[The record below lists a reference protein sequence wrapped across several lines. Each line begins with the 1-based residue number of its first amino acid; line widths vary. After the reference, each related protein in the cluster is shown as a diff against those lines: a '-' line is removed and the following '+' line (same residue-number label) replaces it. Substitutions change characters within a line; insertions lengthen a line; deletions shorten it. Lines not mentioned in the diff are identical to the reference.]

1 MLAERDAVIAE
12 LRAEIAELKARLGAD
27 SSNSSRP
34 PSSEGLAKKP
44 ARPRRKG
51 GRPGKRKG
59 DPGKHLAQVADPDE
73 IVEHIPERCAGCA
86 GDLDDAP
93 VAGDTRRQV
102 FDIPPLRL
110 RVTEHRAQR
119 RRCGC
124 GHVTTAGFPDEATA
138 PACYGPGVRAL
149 IVYLAV
155 YQHLPVDRTTRLL
168 ADVLGA
174 PVSTGT
180 VTNVIGQAARIVA
193 AAVAVIAARLRA
205 APVVH
210 FDETGARI
218 AGKLHWVH
226 VACTGLLT
234 LLFAHP
240 KRGKDAIDAAG
251 VLPGFRGTAVHDGWA
266 PYRSYKQA
274 AHASCNAHH
283 LRDLQAA
290 AEAGHGWAA
299 GLADVLRYAWR
310 HVSAAKA
317 DGRDALPADA
327 LASVQA
333 RYDGHVAQ
341 GLDATADRPKS
352 DPARLAR
359 RLRDTREDT
368 LRFTTDF
375 ALPFDNNQ
383 GERDI
388 RMTKLQQKISGCWR
402 TLTGAQSWCTL
413 RSYAATAHKHGTNP
427 LTALRDAFTGQP
439 WTPPATT

>member
-1 MLAERDAVIAE
+1 
-12 LRAEIAELKARLGAD
+12 
-27 SSNSSRP
+27 
-34 PSSEGLAKKP
+34 
-44 ARPRRKG
+44 
-51 GRPGKRKG
+51 
-59 DPGKHLAQVADPDE
+59 
-73 IVEHIPERCAGCA
+73 
-86 GDLDDAP
+86 
-93 VAGDTRRQV
+93 
-102 FDIPPLRL
+102 
-110 RVTEHRAQR
+110 VTA
-119 RRCGC
+119 
-124 GHVTTAGFPDEATA
+124 AAFPDEATA

-155 YQHLPVDRTTRLL
+155 YQHLPVDRTARLL

-180 VTNVIGQAARIVA
+180 VANVIAQAAGLVT

-205 APVVH
+205 ARVVH

-218 AGKLHWVH
+218 AGRLHWVH

-240 KRGKDAIDAAG
+240 RRGTEAIDAAG

-266 PYRSYKQA
+266 PYRGYDKA
-274 AHASCNAHH
+274 THASCNAHH

-290 AEAGHGWAA
+290 AEAGHDWAA
-299 GLADVLRYAWR
+299 RLADVLRYAWR
-310 HVSAAKA
+310 HVSAAKRS
-317 DGRDALPADA
+317 GRDTLPADV
-327 LASVQA
+327 LASIRA

-341 GLDATADRPKS
+341 GIDATVNQPKS

-359 RLRDTREDT
+359 RLARHRDDT

-375 ALPFDNNQ
+375 AVPFDNNQ

-402 TLTGAQSWCTL
+402 TLEGAQTWCTL
-413 RSYAATAHKHGTNP
+413 RSYTATANKHGINP
-427 LTALRDAFTGQP
+427 LTALRGAFTSQP
-439 WTPPATT
+439 WTPPATAT